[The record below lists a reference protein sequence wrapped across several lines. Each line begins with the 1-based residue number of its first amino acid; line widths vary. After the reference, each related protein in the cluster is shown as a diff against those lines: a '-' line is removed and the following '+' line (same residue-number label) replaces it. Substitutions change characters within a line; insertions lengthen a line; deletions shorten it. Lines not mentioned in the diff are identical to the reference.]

1 MTPAAQTPPLV
12 SVVIPTYKHARYIE
26 ETLQSVF
33 AQTFTDFE
41 VIVINDGSPDD
52 TAAVLQP
59 WVDSGRIRYREQINA
74 GQSAARNTGIRLA
87 RGEFIALLDD
97 DDLWPEDKLALQVER
112 LRRHPEVAVTYGYVR
127 GFGTQEFRDPRS
139 PGDAGDLKEV
149 LLRRNVITSP
159 GQALIRARDLRAI
172 GGLDETIRG
181 ADDWDL
187 WISLSHHGTF
197 DYTEHCTLQYRLHE
211 NNASR
216 DSRYMFNAL
225 IRVLH
230 KHLGATP
237 FSSKWRSW
245 FECRRFVGRLTGTPE
260 MDRARAAR
268 CERRMRKV
276 FRHLGRAVRYDPPLL
291 GSPRLWKILF
301 KG

>member
-1 MTPAAQTPPLV
+1 MDPVPEIPPVV
-12 SVVIPTYKHARYIE
+12 SVVIPTYKHARYID
-26 ETLQSVF
+26 ETLRSVF

-41 VIVINDGSPDD
+41 VIVVNDGSPDD

-59 WVDSGRIRYREQINA
+59 WIASGHIRYREQTNA

-87 RGEFIALLDD
+87 RGEFLALLDD
-97 DDLWPEDKLALQVER
+97 DDLWPEDKLAVQVER
-112 LRRHPEVAVTYGYVR
+112 LRDHPEFVVTYGYVR
-127 GFGTQEFRDPRS
+127 GFGTQEFRDPRT
-139 PGDAGDLKEV
+139 PGDAGDLKDV
-149 LLRRNVITSP
+149 LLRRNIITSP
-159 GQALIRARDLRAI
+159 GQALIRTSGMRAI

-197 DYTEHCTLQYRLHE
+197 DYTEHCTLRYRLHE

-216 DSRYMFNAL
+216 NSRYMFDAL

-230 KHLGATP
+230 KHLGPTP
-237 FSSKWRSW
+237 FSSRWREW

-268 CERRMRKV
+268 RDGKMGKV
-276 FRHLGRAVRYDPPLL
+276 VGHLWRAARYDPPLV